1 MPAPSHRRPSASAL
15 PPVRRRAPA
24 PAASGGAFFVPDE
37 PLRRLLENASD
48 LIQVVS
54 PTAGILYSSP
64 SVERLLGYTP
74 AELLGR
80 STLAYIH
87 PDDRAPIQREI
98 EALLAEP
105 GATRTATY
113 RVRHADGRWRVLEAR
128 GRTLSP
134 AGPDEDLV
142 VHAHDVTERVDAEAA
157 LRASE
162 EHFRRLIENASDMIQ
177 IVDAHAQIVYTG
189 PSVHRLLGYTPEEIA
204 GQPAL
209 GFLHPDDVPQATAS
223 LGTLAAAPGTSLTIG
238 YRVRH
243 KDGRWRHFEANCRTL
258 APDGADEGFVVNARD
273 MTERVEAEA
282 ALRRAQD
289 RIVQQETLA
298 GLGRMAAGIAHELM
312 NPLNFVTNFADLSVE
327 LADDLRTRLAGP
339 DADGLLDDLAANAR
353 AIAAHG
359 RRADAIVRRML
370 AHASAPGARQR
381 APVNGVVTDYA
392 TLAASTWRAEHPD
405 REVAIELAL
414 DASAG
419 EVEGDL
425 RSIGRAVASVVT
437 NAFDA
442 AAAPG
447 RVGAQVTVRTAGA
460 EGQVEV
466 VVEDTGLGVSE
477 AVRARLFEPFFTTK
491 APGSGHVG
499 LGLSL
504 AHDVVVRG
512 HGGRIDVSRAV
523 GGGAAFTLALPTAT
537 RQARRRGS
545 GP

>member
-1 MPAPSHRRPSASAL
+1 M
-15 PPVRRRAPA
+15 
-24 PAASGGAFFVPDE
+24 PDE

-80 STLAYIH
+80 STLAFIH
-87 PDDRAPIQREI
+87 PDDREPIQREI

-134 AGPDEDLV
+134 AGPDEGLV
-142 VHAHDVTERVDAEAA
+142 VHAHDVTERVHAEAA

-162 EHFRRLIENASDMIQ
+162 EHFRRLIENASDMVQ
-177 IVDAHAQIVYTG
+177 IVDAEARIVYTG

-204 GQPAL
+204 GRSAFD
-209 GFLHPDDVPQATAS
+209 FLHPDDVPQATDS

-238 YRVRH
+238 YRVLH

-273 MTERVEAEA
+273 MTDRVEAEA

-327 LADDLRTRLAGP
+327 LADDLRARRAAP

-381 APVNGVVTDYA
+381 APLNGLVTDYA
-392 TLAASTWRAEHPD
+392 TLAASTWRAEHSGA
-405 REVAIELAL
+405 EVAMDIAL
-414 DASAG
+414 DAAAG
-419 EVEGDL
+419 DVEGDL
-425 RSIGRAVASVVT
+425 RSIGRAIAGVVT

-442 AAAPG
+442 AAEPG
-447 RVGAQVTVRTAGA
+447 RAGARGVTVRTAAAGDTA
-460 EGQVEV
+460 EV
-466 VVEDTGLGVSE
+466 VVEDTGPGVSE

-512 HGGRIDVSRAV
+512 HGGRIDVAPAG
-523 GGGAAFTLALPTAT
+523 GGGAAFTLVLPTT
-537 RQARRRGS
+537 PRRARRRRDEA
-545 GP
+545 PA